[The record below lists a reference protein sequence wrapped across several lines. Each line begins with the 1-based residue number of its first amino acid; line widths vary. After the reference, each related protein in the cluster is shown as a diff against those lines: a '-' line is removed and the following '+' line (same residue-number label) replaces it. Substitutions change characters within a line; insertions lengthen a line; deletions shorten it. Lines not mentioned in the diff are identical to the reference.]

1 MLLEPQNR
9 RKMTHFIATCGRTF
23 RQYVLLLAELLMIVI
38 VGRLVNDWG
47 STLQEN
53 WFMYSGVILYS
64 YLCSLPDKRSVML
77 CTDKALWGS

>member
-1 MLLEPQNR
+1 
-9 RKMTHFIATCGRTF
+9 
-23 RQYVLLLAELLMIVI
+23 MIVI
-38 VGRLVNDWG
+38 VSRLVNDWG

-77 CTDKALWGS
+77 YTDKALWGSKKGGGRGGLLMELTSGEKALSSPC